1 VNGARHKV
9 LVLQGP
15 NLNML
20 GTREPGIYGARTLDD
35 IHAELSALA
44 EALGLALEF
53 FQSNHEGALIDRIH
67 QAWRDGVAGLVINPG
82 GLTHTSVSLRDALS
96 AVAIPTVEVHLSN
109 IHAREP
115 FRQHSYIAPVALGQI
130 CGFGPS
136 GYELALRALSV
147 KLKQ

>member
-1 VNGARHKV
+1 MNGLRHKV

-44 EALGLALEF
+44 EELGLALEF

-67 QAWRDGVAGLVINPG
+67 QAWRDGVTGLVINPG
-82 GLTHTSVSLRDALS
+82 GLTHTSVSLRDALA

-109 IHAREP
+109 IHAREA

-130 CGFGPS
+130 CGFGPG

>member
-1 VNGARHKV
+1 MNGARHKV

-20 GTREPGIYGARTLDD
+20 GTRETGIYGARALDD
-35 IHAELSALA
+35 IHGELARLA
-44 EALGLALEF
+44 EELALVLEF

-67 QAWRDGVAGLVINPG
+67 QAWREGVAGFIINPG

-109 IHAREP
+109 IHARET
-115 FRQHSYIAPVALGQI
+115 FRQHSYIAPVAFGQI
-130 CGFGPS
+130 CGFGPI
-136 GYELALRALSV
+136 GYEMALRALSV